1 MTTIDWRAR
10 AADTQFSVRN
20 FIDGHYQDCVG
31 LQTIQKF
38 AGRNG
43 KLLYEF
49 ANGDGSEVAFAVAN
63 AREAFDD
70 GRWRN
75 LSSDER
81 AAVLNKLADLI
92 DSHRETLALYESM
105 DVGKPISNALSD
117 DLGCLPAGLREAAAN
132 IDKLQGNCGTDQGC
146 LIYQSHQPVGV
157 VAGILGWNCPAI
169 LAGGKIGPALVTGNS
184 LVLKPSEFTSLS
196 TSFLAELALEA
207 GVPAGVFNVVNGGPI
222 VGDAL
227 ARHMDV
233 DLLTFVG
240 SSATGRLLMKAAGQ
254 SNMKRL
260 ILECGGKSPFIVFDD
275 CEDYLDHVADR
286 VVESAF
292 PNQGA
297 FCSSGT
303 RLLVQ
308 DSIRDKLMPKVLE
321 RAAAITPSDPLDP
334 DCTFGAIMNQAHLN
348 KVLGYIELG
357 KEQGAQPILTGK
369 QVLQDSGGFYL
380 SPTIFDQVDPNARIA
395 QEEIFGPVLSVIG
408 FKDEAEAIAI
418 ANNSTFGLAAYVA
431 TQNLGCVR
439 RLGDE
444 LRSAII
450 QIFATDQPSGG
461 NLSITVEA
469 HKQSGIGFEGGVR
482 GLEAYTVASTVI
494 CFT

>member
-1 MTTIDWRAR
+1 MPKIDWRAR
-10 AADTQFSVRN
+10 AAETQLSVRN
-20 FIDGHYQDCVG
+20 FINGQYQDCVG
-31 LQTIQKF
+31 SETIEKYAGRDGQLLYKF
-38 AGRNG
+38 AC
-43 KLLYEF
+43 
-49 ANGDGSEVAFAVAN
+49 GDGSEVELAVAN
-63 AREAFDD
+63 ARATFND
-70 GRWRN
+70 GCWRN
-75 LSSDER
+75 LSSGER
-81 AAVLNKLADLI
+81 GAVLNKLADLI
-92 DSHRETLALYESM
+92 DEHRDTLALYESL
-105 DVGKPISNALSD
+105 DVGKPISKALND
-117 DLGCLPAGLREAAAN
+117 DLGGLPAGLREAAAN
-132 IDKLQGNCGTDQGC
+132 VDKLQGNCGTDQGC

-157 VAGILGWNCPAI
+157 VAGILGWNFPAI

-196 TSFLAELALEA
+196 TSFLAELALQA
-207 GVPAGVFNVVNGGPI
+207 GVPAGVFNVVNGGPM

-240 SSATGRLLMKAAGQ
+240 SSATGKLLMKAAGE

-275 CEDYLDHVADR
+275 CEEYLDHVADR
-286 VVESAF
+286 VVERAF

-297 FCSSGT
+297 LCSSGT

-308 DSIRDKLMPKVLE
+308 DSIRDKLMPKILE

-334 DCTFGAIMNQAHLN
+334 DCTFGAIMNEAHLN

-357 KEQGAQPILTGK
+357 KEQGADPILSGK
-369 QVLQDSGGFYL
+369 QVLQETGGFYL

-431 TQNLGCVR
+431 TQNLGRVR

-444 LRSAII
+444 LRSAITQVI
-450 QIFATDQPSGG
+450 ATDKPSGG
-461 NLSITVEA
+461 NLAISFEA
-469 HKQSGIGFEGGVR
+469 HKQSGVGFEGGVR
-482 GLEAYTVASTVI
+482 GLEAYTVASAVI